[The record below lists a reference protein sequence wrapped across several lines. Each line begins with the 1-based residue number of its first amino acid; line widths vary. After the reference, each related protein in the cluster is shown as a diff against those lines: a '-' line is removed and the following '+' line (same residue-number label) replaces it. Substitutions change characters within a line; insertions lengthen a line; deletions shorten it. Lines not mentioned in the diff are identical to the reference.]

1 MKRSFTYILLCLFV
15 LKLSAQNSH
24 SSLQSRVPQLLD
36 SALIPGL
43 AIATID
49 AKTGVK
55 AQGFGVREANTSQ
68 NVDENTIFSAASLSK
83 PVFAY
88 LVLQLVDAG
97 KMTLDKPLYQYLP
110 YPDVA
115 QDERYKLITARMV
128 LSHNSGFPNW
138 RNGQLKVLFSPGKRF
153 SYSGEGFVYLQKVV
167 EHLTQRPLEDL
178 AQEKVFKPLGMSRSS
193 FVWQAAFENN
203 YSYRHNRFGVQTG
216 ISKFDQANA
225 AYSLQTTAADYGK
238 FLQAL
243 LQGKGLKSSS
253 LKQLFTPQMKTSQ
266 KFGDTTKLSS
276 SLAWGLGVGL
286 QKTAQDEGFWHWG
299 DNGDFKC
306 FFFVS
311 HTRKQGLVYFSN
323 SGNGLSIAPALARSM
338 VSAPMPCMEE
348 FLNYTS
354 YRTPLFQFGNQ
365 VLKKGVESAIQTFNS
380 AEKIPFPADDLRA
393 LSSNLLRANRSQEAK
408 DLLAK
413 SIQWYPESTALLKT
427 YGLTLLQIGER
438 SAAKPILEKY
448 QQLDPGDKQISHLYT
463 QLNQP
468 STGNVE
474 FRRKNFPQAKL
485 VTIAGSF
492 NDWQPFY
499 TLMYPENGEWVVKL
513 NLAPGKYTYKLVVD
527 GNWTLDP
534 ENTEKEDDGNG
545 NTNSVLIVH

>member
-1 MKRSFTYILLCLFV
+1 MKRSLVYTLCCLFV
-15 LKLSAQNSH
+15 FKLSAQNSLA
-24 SSLQSRVPQLLD
+24 SLQSRVPQLLD

-43 AIATID
+43 SLATID

-55 AQGFGVREANTSQ
+55 AQGFGVKEANTTQSV
-68 NVDENTIFSAASLSK
+68 NENTVFSAASLSK

-138 RNGQLKVLFSPGKRF
+138 RNGQLKMLFSPGKRF

-178 AQEKVFKPLGMSRSS
+178 AQEKVFKPLGMLRSS
-193 FVWQAAFENN
+193 FVWQPAFENN

-216 ISKFDQANA
+216 ISKFDQSNA

-266 KFGDTTKLSS
+266 KFGDTTQLSS

-311 HTRKQGLVYFSN
+311 RTRKQGLVYFSN
-323 SGNGLSIAPALARSM
+323 SGNGLSIAPALARSV

-365 VLKKGVESAIQTFNS
+365 VLKKGVESAIQTFS
-380 AEKIPFPADDLRA
+380 AAEKIPFPADDLRA
-393 LSSNLLRANRSQEAK
+393 LGSNLLRANRTQEAK

-438 SAAKPILEKY
+438 SAAKPVLEKY
-448 QQLDPGDKQISHLYT
+448 KQLDPSDQQISHLYT
-463 QLNQP
+463 QLNQQA
-468 STGNVE
+468 TGNVE

-485 VTIAGSF
+485 VTVAGSF

-499 TLMYPENGEWVVKL
+499 TLMNPENGEWVVKL

>member
-1 MKRSFTYILLCLFV
+1 MKRSLVYTLCCLLV
-15 LKLSAQNSH
+15 IKLSAQDGFV
-24 SSLQSRVPQLLD
+24 SLQSRVTQLLD

-43 AIATID
+43 ALATID
-49 AKTGVK
+49 VKTGVK
-55 AQGFGVREANTSQ
+55 AQGFGVKEATVAQ
-68 NVDENTIFSAASLSK
+68 NVDENTVFSAASLSK

-97 KMTLDKPLYQYLP
+97 KMDLDKPLYQYLP
-110 YPDVA
+110 YPDA
-115 QDERYKLITARMV
+115 EQDDRYKLITARMA
-128 LSHNSGFPNW
+128 LSHSPGFPNW

-167 EHLTQRPLEDL
+167 EHLTQRSLEDL
-178 AQEKVFKPLGMSRSS
+178 AREKVFKPLGMPRSS
-193 FVWQAAFENN
+193 FIWQTAFEDN
-203 YSYRHNRFGVQTG
+203 YALRHNRFGVQTG

-253 LKQLFTPQMKTSQ
+253 VKQLFTPQLKTSQ
-266 KFGDTTKLSS
+266 KFGDTTQLSS

-311 HTRKQGLVYFSN
+311 RTRKQGLVYFSN
-323 SGNGLSIAPALARSM
+323 STNGLSIAPALARSM

-354 YRTPLFQFGNQ
+354 YRTPLYQFGNQ
-365 VLKKGVESAIQTFNS
+365 VLKKGAASAIQSFMS
-380 AEKIPFPADDLRA
+380 AEKIPFSADELRT
-393 LSSNLLRANRSQEAK
+393 LSSNLLRANRTQEAK
-408 DLLAK
+408 DLLEE
-413 SIQWYPESTALLKT
+413 SIQWYPDAKPLLKT

-438 SAAKPILEKY
+438 NAAQPILEKY
-448 QQLDPGDKQISHLYT
+448 QQLDPSDAQISHLSA
-463 QLNQP
+463 QLKQTP
-468 STGNVE
+468 TGNVE

-492 NDWQPFY
+492 NNWQPFY
-499 TLMYPENGEWVVKL
+499 TLMYPEHGEWVAKL
-513 NLAPGKYTYKLVVD
+513 QLAPGKYTYKLVVD
-527 GNWTLDP
+527 GKWTLDP
-534 ENTEKEDDGNG
+534 ENPEKEEDGDGNM
-545 NTNSVLIVH
+545 NSVLIVK

>member
-1 MKRSFTYILLCLFV
+1 MKRSFVYTLCCLLV
-15 LKLSAQNSH
+15 IKLSAQNGLV
-24 SSLQSRVPQLLD
+24 SLQSRAPQLLD

-43 AIATID
+43 ALATID

-55 AQGFGVREANTSQ
+55 AQGFGVKDANTPQ
-68 NVDENTIFSAASLSK
+68 NVDENTVFSAASLSK

-88 LVLQLVDAG
+88 LVLQWVDAG
-97 KMTLDKPLYQYLP
+97 KIDLDKPLYQYLP
-110 YPDVA
+110 YPDVE

-128 LSHNSGFPNW
+128 LSHSPGFPNW

-153 SYSGEGFVYLQKVV
+153 SYSGEGFVYLQKVL
-167 EHLTQRPLEDL
+167 EHLTQRSLEDL
-178 AQEKVFKPLGMSRSS
+178 AQEKVFKPLGMTRSS
-193 FVWQAAFENN
+193 FIWQTAFEDNFAL
-203 YSYRHNRFGVQTG
+203 RHNRFGVQTG
-216 ISKFDQANA
+216 ISKFDQPNA

-253 LKQLFTPQMKTSQ
+253 IKQLFTPQLKTSQ
-266 KFGDTTKLSS
+266 KFGDTTQLSS

-286 QKTAQDEGFWHWG
+286 QKTTQDEGFWHWG

-311 HTRKQGLVYFSN
+311 RTRKQGLVYFSN
-323 SGNGLSIAPALARSM
+323 SANGLSIAPALARSM
-338 VSAPMPCMEE
+338 VPAPMPCMEE
-348 FLNYTS
+348 FLS
-354 YRTPLFQFGNQ
+354 YASYQTPLFQFGNQ
-365 VLKKGVESAIQTFNS
+365 VLKKGVESAFKSFTS
-380 AEKIPFPADDLRA
+380 SEKIPFSADELRA
-393 LSSNLLRANRSQEAK
+393 LGSNLLRANRTQEAK

-413 SIQWYPESTALLKT
+413 SIQWYPDAQPLLKT

-438 SAAKPILEKY
+438 TAAKPVLEKY
-448 QQLDPGDKQISHLYT
+448 QLLDPNDSQISHLYT
-463 QLNQP
+463 QLNQAP
-468 STGNVE
+468 TGNVA

-534 ENTEKEDDGNG
+534 DNPEKEEDGNG
-545 NTNSVLIVH
+545 NTNSVLIIK

>member
-1 MKRSFTYILLCLFV
+1 MKRSLIYALFF
-15 LKLSAQNSH
+15 LIASKLFAQSAQNIF
-24 SSLQSRVPQLLD
+24 QNRVPQLLD

-43 AIATID
+43 ALATID

-55 AQGFGVREANTSQ
+55 AQGFGVREANTAQ
-68 NVDENTIFSAASLSK
+68 NVDENTVFSAASLSK

-128 LSHNSGFPNW
+128 LSHSPGFPNW
-138 RNGQLKVLFSPGKRF
+138 RNGQLKMLFSPGKRF
-153 SYSGEGFVYLQKVV
+153 SYSGEGFVYLQKVM

-193 FVWQAAFENN
+193 FVWQPAFENN

-253 LKQLFTPQMKTSQ
+253 VKQLFTPQMKTSQ
-266 KFGDTTKLSS
+266 KFGDTTQLSS

-311 HTRKQGLVYFSN
+311 RTRKQGLVYFSN
-323 SGNGLSIAPALARSM
+323 SGNGLSIAPALVRSM
-338 VSAPMPCMEE
+338 IPAPMPCMEE
-348 FLNYTS
+348 FLNYSS

-365 VLKKGVESAIQTFNS
+365 VLKKGVESAIQAFSS
-380 AEKIPFPADDLRA
+380 AEKIPFSADDLRA
-393 LSSNLLRANRSQEAK
+393 LGSNLLRANRTQEAK

-438 SAAKPILEKY
+438 SAAKPVLEKY
-448 QQLDPGDKQISHLYT
+448 KQLDPSDQQISHLYT
-463 QLNQP
+463 QLNQQA
-468 STGNVE
+468 TGNVE

-499 TLMYPENGEWVVKL
+499 TLMNPENGEWVVKL
-513 NLAPGKYTYKLVVD
+513 QLTPGKYTYKLVVD
-527 GNWTLDP
+527 GNWMLDP
-534 ENTEKEDDGNG
+534 ENAEKEDDGNG
-545 NTNSVLIVH
+545 NMNSVLIVR